1 LYFLSKLIK
10 QFNIKL
16 IQSPTASHVLCFVP
30 ILILVYV
37 PQLSRGLGKLS
48 SAILHNNIMM
58 SANIGCRCG
67 TFILIPYFL
76 NMWFAVF
83 PCQVETV
90 VIVIVWK
97 FMTTYAINVYHHYC
111 CEFEPFP
118 DEVYSMQQYVIKLV
132 SDF

>member
-1 LYFLSKLIK
+1 
-10 QFNIKL
+10 
-16 IQSPTASHVLCFVP
+16 
-30 ILILVYV
+30 
-37 PQLSRGLGKLS
+37 
-48 SAILHNNIMM
+48 
-58 SANIGCRCG
+58 
-67 TFILIPYFL
+67 
-76 NMWFAVF
+76 MWFAVF